1 MEQPDPGNSDFV
13 STQEQY
19 HLSLYTRLLRGIM
32 RPLFRVFFH
41 LFMNV
46 KLSGLEN
53 IPQQGP
59 YLIAI
64 NHVSLYDPPFI
75 LAFWPVAPE
84 AAGAADLWGKPG
96 ISTLARLYG
105 GIPVHRGQYD
115 RKLIDTMVAVLAAGR
130 PLLIAPEGTRSHN
143 PGMNQA
149 LPGVVFVTD
158 RARVPVIPVGI
169 IGTTEDLISQ
179 SFQFKRPT
187 VEMRVGQALMLPP
200 LDGRGEQRRWMR
212 QAQVDEIMLR
222 IAEVLPAEYRGVY
235 GEKFTRLN
243 QTPNDTDP
251 A

>member
-1 MEQPDPGNSDFV
+1 MELPDPGNLAFAT
-13 STQEQY
+13 TQEQY
-19 HLSLYTRLLRGIM
+19 HLSLFTRLVRRMM
-32 RPLFRVFFH
+32 RPIFRAFFH
-41 LFMNV
+41 LLMRV

-53 IPQQGP
+53 IPPTRP

-84 AAGAADLWGKPG
+84 AAGAADIWDRPG

-130 PLLIAPEGTRSHN
+130 PLLIAPEGTRSHG
-143 PGMNQA
+143 PGMNRA

-169 IGTTEDLISQ
+169 VGTTEDLISQ
-179 SFQFKRPT
+179 SFKFKRPT
-187 VEMRVGQALMLPP
+187 VEMRVGQVLMLPP
-200 LDGRGEQRRWMR
+200 LEGRGEQRRWMR

-222 IAEVLPAEYRGVY
+222 IAEVLPADYRGVY
-235 GEKFTRLN
+235 GEKINRLS
-243 QTPNDTDP
+243 QAPNDPDP
-251 A
+251 T